1 MNSSPAHTTA
11 SGTTTSGTAMASQLK
26 AVTHKVPVLFVAIG
40 IIAIAYIAFPVIAL
54 ALRVPWGDFSEIAT
68 APETIELLKTTLSAA
83 TLSTVIATV
92 LGIGLALW
100 LSQLRRGASAVRLL
114 VYLPLAMPPVV
125 SGLALTAFVGRRG
138 LLAPVLDFFGWQLAF
153 AFPGVV
159 AAHVFVTI
167 PFVVVAVDSA
177 LRQIDSEITAS
188 ARGVGIGQ
196 WMILGRITLPTIAPV
211 IVTGLGL
218 AFARSLG
225 EFGTTI
231 TFAGS
236 MPGVTRTLPLGIY
249 LEREVSAENAYALS
263 AILIGIAVLSL
274 IVAGLPMLFSRQATQ
289 KAQVLGS
296 MDVEKL
302 RELTRPDVTG
312 PDIKVTSNGQ
322 TTHFPS
328 GETTTVIGM
337 NGSGKTTLMSLI
349 AGRLTSANF
358 TLHDNPK
365 VVLLTQNPGL
375 PKNASVNQAITM
387 VTRSSARTAELLAA
401 AGLSALSDVR
411 IPTLSGGQA
420 AQVALVRALAARPQA
435 LILDEPLAA
444 IDVSSAARWRRFLHA
459 TATDRTTLLV
469 THNALDVAGLS
480 HNIAVMEAGRV
491 MAFGPTNEILSVPPT
506 AFVADIAGLNRL
518 TGTIQSIDADGQT
531 VINSHNQDIH
541 GVLEI
546 RPSAPESVPSE
557 MSPSTGANA
566 TVVFSPYDVQ
576 LHLEPL
582 GKTPGAT
589 TIRGTVHSVTADTLS
604 QLRVSV
610 RVGNELITVPVDAS
624 HAFNA
629 SINSVDEVDC
639 TIDIS
644 KVRVYQH

>member
-1 MNSSPAHTTA
+1 MNSSSANAAA
-11 SGTTTSGTAMASQLK
+11 SGSAMASQLK

-83 TLSTVIATV
+83 ALSTVIATV
-92 LGIGLALW
+92 LGISLALW

-159 AAHVFVTI
+159 AAHVFVTL

-196 WMILGRITLPTIAPV
+196 WMILGRITLPTIAPA

-480 HNIAVMEAGRV
+480 QNIAVMEAGRV
-491 MAFGPTNEILSVPPT
+491 VAFGPTNEILSVPPT

-546 RPSAPESVPSE
+546 RTSPPEFVLSE
-557 MSPSTGANA
+557 VSPSKGKNA

-589 TIRGTVHSVTADTLS
+589 TIRGTVHSVTADSLS

-610 RVGNELITVPVDAS
+610 RVGSELITVPVDAS
-624 HAFNA
+624 YALNA

>member
-68 APETIELLKTTLSAA
+68 APETIELLQTTLSAA
-83 TLSTVIATV
+83 ALSTIIATV

-100 LSQLRRGASAVRLL
+100 LSQLRRGASAIRLL

-138 LLAPVLDFFGWQLAF
+138 LLAPVLEFFGWQLAF

-159 AAHVFVTI
+159 AAHVFVTL

-196 WMILGRITLPTIAPV
+196 WMILGRITLPTIAPA

-401 AGLSALSDVR
+401 AGLSALTDVR

-469 THNALDVAGLS
+469 THNALDVAELS

-491 MAFGPTNEILSVPPT
+491 VAFGPTNEILSVPPT

-518 TGTIQSIDADGQT
+518 TGTIQSIDTDGQT

-557 MSPSTGANA
+557 ISPSTGENA

>member
-1 MNSSPAHTTA
+1 MNSSSANA
-11 SGTTTSGTAMASQLK
+11 AASGTAMASQLK
-26 AVTHKVPVLFVAIG
+26 AVTHKLPVLFVAIG

-83 TLSTVIATV
+83 SLSTVIATV

-100 LSQLRRGASAVRLL
+100 ISQLRRGASAVRLL

-159 AAHVFVTI
+159 AAHVFVTL

-196 WMILGRITLPTIAPV
+196 WMILGRITLPTIAPA

-491 MAFGPTNEILSVPPT
+491 VAFGPTNEILSVPPT

-557 MSPSTGANA
+557 MSPSTGENA

>member
-1 MNSSPAHTTA
+1 MTSSRFRPAG
-11 SGTTTSGTAMASQLK
+11 STSDSAADSSSVSSSKLQS
-26 AVTHKVPVLFVAIG
+26 VTHKVPVLFVAIG
-40 IIAIAYIAFPVIAL
+40 IIAVAYIALPVIAL
-54 ALRVPWGDFSEIAT
+54 ALRVPWGDFTEIAT
-68 APETIELLKTTLSAA
+68 APETAEFLKTTLSAA
-83 TLSTVIATV
+83 AFSTIIATA

-159 AAHVFVTI
+159 AAHVFVTL

-196 WMILGRITLPTIAPV
+196 WMILGRITLPTIAPA

-274 IVAGLPMLFSRQATQ
+274 IVAGLPMFFSRQKPQ
-289 KAQVLGS
+289 KAHVLEA

-302 RELTRPDVTG
+302 RALTQPG
-312 PDIKVTSNGQ
+312 AASPDITVTSNGN
-322 TTHFPS
+322 TTRFPS
-328 GETTTVIGM
+328 GQTSAVIGM
-337 NGSGKTTLMSLI
+337 NGSGKSTLMSLI
-349 AGRLTSANF
+349 AGRLTSHSF
-358 TLHDNPK
+358 TLHENVV

-375 PKNASVNQAITM
+375 PKNTSVNQAITM
-387 VTRSSARTAELLAA
+387 VTKNSTRTAELLNA
-401 AGLSALSDVR
+401 AGLSALSDIQVA
-411 IPTLSGGQA
+411 TLSGGQA

-491 MAFGPTNEILSVPPT
+491 VAFGPTQEILSVPPT

-518 TGTIQSIDADGQT
+518 TGTIQAVNEQGT
-531 VINSHNQDIH
+531 AVINSHNQDIH
-541 GVLEI
+541 GVLEVQ
-546 RPSAPESVPSE
+546 PSAPGDS
-557 MSPSTGANA
+557 A
-566 TVVFSPYDVQ
+566 TVVFSPYDVK
-576 LHLEPL
+576 LHVEPL
-582 GKTPGAT
+582 GVSPGT
-589 TIRGTVHSVTADTLS
+589 TTLHGTVHSVTADSLS

-610 RVGNELITVPVDAS
+610 RIGDELITVPVDAS

-629 SINSVDEVDC
+629 VIDSIKEVDC
-639 TIDIS
+639 TIETS
-644 KVRVYQH
+644 KVRVYKH

>member
-1 MNSSPAHTTA
+1 
-11 SGTTTSGTAMASQLK
+11 
-26 AVTHKVPVLFVAIG
+26 
-40 IIAIAYIAFPVIAL
+40 
-54 ALRVPWGDFSEIAT
+54 
-68 APETIELLKTTLSAA
+68 
-83 TLSTVIATV
+83 
-92 LGIGLALW
+92 
-100 LSQLRRGASAVRLL
+100 
-114 VYLPLAMPPVV
+114 
-125 SGLALTAFVGRRG
+125 
-138 LLAPVLDFFGWQLAF
+138 
-153 AFPGVV
+153 
-159 AAHVFVTI
+159 
-167 PFVVVAVDSA
+167 
-177 LRQIDSEITAS
+177 
-188 ARGVGIGQ
+188 
-196 WMILGRITLPTIAPV
+196 
-211 IVTGLGL
+211 
-218 AFARSLG
+218 
-225 EFGTTI
+225 
-231 TFAGS
+231 
-236 MPGVTRTLPLGIY
+236 
-249 LEREVSAENAYALS
+249 
-263 AILIGIAVLSL
+263 
-274 IVAGLPMLFSRQATQ
+274 
-289 KAQVLGS
+289 

-302 RELTRPDVTG
+302 RELTKPDVTG

-411 IPTLSGGQA
+411 VSTLSGGQA

-491 MAFGPTNEILSVPPT
+491 VAFGPTNEILSVPPT
-506 AFVADIAGLNRL
+506 SFVADIAGLNRL

-546 RPSAPESVPSE
+546 RTSHRNPFYQKCLHRRVKKPLWS
-557 MSPSTGANA
+557 SP
-566 TVVFSPYDVQ
+566 
-576 LHLEPL
+576 L
-582 GKTPGAT
+582 
-589 TIRGTVHSVTADTLS
+589 
-604 QLRVSV
+604 
-610 RVGNELITVPVDAS
+610 
-624 HAFNA
+624 
-629 SINSVDEVDC
+629 
-639 TIDIS
+639 
-644 KVRVYQH
+644 